1 MASPYKTGHEP
12 VLAAE
17 LVAGLDVRPGGRYVD
32 CTLGAGGHAAAVLE
46 TSGPEGRLLGID
58 ADEDAIE
65 LARERLRSYGRA
77 SIFAQGNFRD
87 LHDLCAN
94 HDFLDADGVY
104 FDLGLSSMQLEA
116 AGRGFSFLKE
126 GPLDMRFSKTGPVSG
141 SDVVNSYAVDELAGV
156 LRRYGQER
164 KSRLIARR
172 IAARRPIET
181 TTELA
186 SIVAGAY
193 PPGRH
198 RIHPATRTFQALR
211 ICVNDELAGIEQALE
226 STVDVL
232 KPEGRVAV
240 ISYHSLEDRIVKNF
254 FRDRSADFAHV
265 PGAPGGGH
273 PLTPSLEVVTRRAVT
288 PSAAETE
295 RNPRSRSAKL
305 RVARKLAARGGRCG

>member
-1 MASPYKTGHEP
+1 MASLDETGHEP

-46 TSGPEGRLLGID
+46 ASGPDGRLLGID
-58 ADEDAIE
+58 ADEDA
-65 LARERLRSYGRA
+65 LALAGERLRAYGRA
-77 SIFAQGNFRD
+77 LTLTQGNFRD
-87 LHDLCAN
+87 LRGLCAN

-116 AGRGFSFLKE
+116 AERGFSFLKE
-126 GPLDMRFSKTGPVSG
+126 GPLDMRFSKAGPVSG
-141 SDVVNSYAVDELAGV
+141 RDVVNTYPVDELAGV
-156 LRRYGQER
+156 LRRYGEER

-186 SIVAGAY
+186 RIVAGAY

-211 ICVNDELAGIEQALE
+211 ICVNDELTGIEQALE
-226 STVDVL
+226 GTVDVL

-265 PGAPGGGH
+265 PRAPGGGH
-273 PLTPSLEVVTRRAVT
+273 PLTPSLAVVTRRAVVT
-288 PSAAETE
+288 SAAETA

-305 RVARKLAARGGRCG
+305 RIARKLAVQGSRCG

>member
-1 MASPYKTGHEP
+1 MAIPKKTGHEP
-12 VLAAE
+12 VLVAE
-17 LVAGLDVRPGGRYVD
+17 LVAGLGVRPGGRYVD
-32 CTLGAGGHAAAVLE
+32 CTLGGGGHAAAVLE
-46 TSGPEGRLLGID
+46 ASSPGGRLLGID
-58 ADEDAIE
+58 ADEDALG
-65 LARERLRSYGRA
+65 LAGEWLRPYGRA
-77 SIFAQGNFRD
+77 LTLAQGNFRD
-87 LHDLCAN
+87 LRGLCSD
-94 HDFLDADGVY
+94 HGLLDADGVY

-116 AGRGFSFLKE
+116 ADRGFSFQKE
-126 GPLDMRFSKTGPVSG
+126 GPLDMRFSKAGTVSG
-141 SDVVNSYAVDELAGV
+141 SDVVNDYAVDELADV

-172 IAARRPIET
+172 IASRRPIET
-181 TTELA
+181 TTDLA
-186 SIVAGAY
+186 RIVAGAY

-211 ICVNDELAGIEQALE
+211 ICVNDELTGIAQALE
-226 STVDVL
+226 DTVDVL

-273 PLTPSLEVVTRRAVT
+273 PLTPSLAVVTRRAVVPT
-288 PSAAETE
+288 AAETA

-305 RVARKLAARGGRCG
+305 RVARKLGARGDRCG

>member
-1 MASPYKTGHEP
+1 MASPHKTGHEP
-12 VLAAE
+12 VLVAE
-17 LVAGLDVRPGGRYVD
+17 LVAGLAVRPGGRYVD
-32 CTLGAGGHAAAVLE
+32 CTLGGGGHAAAVLE
-46 TSGPEGRLLGID
+46 ATGPGGHLLGID
-58 ADEDAIE
+58 ADEDALA
-65 LARERLRSYGRA
+65 LARERLTPYNPSPT
-77 SIFAQGNFRD
+77 FAQGNFRD

-94 HDFLDADGVY
+94 HGFLDADGVY

-116 AGRGFSFLKE
+116 AHRGFSFLKE
-126 GPLDMRFSKTGPVSG
+126 GPLDMRFSKAGPVSG
-141 SDVVNSYAVDELAGV
+141 KDVVNTYAVDELAGV
-156 LRRYGQER
+156 LRQYGQER

-211 ICVNDELAGIEQALE
+211 ICVNDELTGIQQALE
-226 STVDVL
+226 GTVDVL

-273 PLTPSLEVVTRRAVT
+273 PLTPSLEVLTRRAIV
-288 PSAAETE
+288 PSVSEKS

-305 RVARKLAARGGRCG
+305 RVARKLAARGGLCD